1 MNTELMQAIKIS
13 KDLQKIAKGV
23 SEKERKRIY
32 RAAAKPLIQQ
42 ARANA
47 PKDSGLLRRSIK
59 ELPIAR
65 RQDAIYVGP
74 KLSKTSKKKQP
85 FYAHWIEYGKEG
97 FEGVRYMQRAYES
110 TKLAV
115 LEAVQL
121 GLINKYKSA
130 IKGVSDR

>member
-1 MNTELMQAIKIS
+1 LSEYLQAIKIS
-13 KDLQKIAKGV
+13 KKLRDIAKGV
-23 SEKERKRIY
+23 DEKERKRIY

-42 ARANA
+42 AKANT
-47 PKDSGLLRRSIK
+47 PKDTGLLRKSIK

-74 KLSKTSKKKQP
+74 KISKTSKKQQP

-97 FEGVRYMQRAYES
+97 YQGVRYMQRAYES

-121 GLINKYKSA
+121 GLISKYKSVVRS
-130 IKGVSDR
+130 VSNR